1 MELQAL
7 MQNMF
12 QFVNIVG
19 LPSTDIHN
27 HHALVHHT
35 LGDGR
40 FNVFINMQKENHRR
54 PYRFDKRKMRELK
67 YRSRGTSKAVGLK
80 KDRSI

>member
-1 MELQAL
+1 MELAGAYAEYVPI
-7 MQNMF
+7 
-12 QFVNIVG
+12 VNIVG

-40 FNVFINMQKENHRR
+40 FNVFINMPKRNHRR
-54 PYRFDKRKMRELK
+54 PYRF
-67 YRSRGTSKAVGLK
+67 
-80 KDRSI
+80 